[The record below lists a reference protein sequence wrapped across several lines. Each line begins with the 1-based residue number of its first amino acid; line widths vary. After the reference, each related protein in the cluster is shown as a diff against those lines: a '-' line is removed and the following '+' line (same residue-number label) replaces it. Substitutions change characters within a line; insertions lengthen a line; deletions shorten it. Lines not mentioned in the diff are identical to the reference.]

1 MKTILELQQAL
12 QSIENQIDEI
22 FVSELFCEIEQ
33 DDRYNPGDLTLG
45 DAWQGVN
52 RTRLALESFDHYPC
66 NPPAKG
72 DSATIPVKGDSATI
86 SSDATLRA
94 HIASDQLAALTSDP
108 MNRSIPHDQKI
119 AMAVK
124 FADLLLTDLEVK
136 KDAGI

>member
-45 DAWQGVN
+45 DAWHGVN
-52 RTRLALESFDHYPC
+52 RTRLALESLALESFDHYPC

-72 DSATIPVKGDSATI
+72 DSATISSA
-86 SSDATLRA
+86 ATLRA
-94 HIASDQLAALTSDP
+94 HIASDQLAALISSDP
-108 MNRSIPHDQKI
+108 MNRSIPHDQNI

-124 FADLLLTDLEVK
+124 FADLLLTDLKAK

>member
-45 DAWQGVN
+45 DAWHGVN

-72 DSATIPVKGDSATI
+72 DSTTI
-86 SSDATLRA
+86 SSSATLRA
-94 HIASDQLAALTSDP
+94 HIASDQLAALISSDP